1 MKTVI
6 RLKQEG
12 VYLEN
17 LRVRQRLPRATD
29 LECSLRVV
37 SMMRVSIITSLR
49 IQMRLLAL
57 TLKLGE

>member
-17 LRVRQRLPRATD
+17 LRVRQKPPRATD
-29 LECSLRVV
+29 KECSLRVV

-49 IQMRLLAL
+49 LQMRLLAL
-57 TLKLGE
+57 SETW

>member
-37 SMMRVSIITSLR
+37 SMMRVSIIR
-49 IQMRLLAL
+49 
-57 TLKLGE
+57 